1 MGGRMRPACH
11 RTPRMDA
18 EVPPACGRIPASLTG
33 FQPATRTVACAEY
46 PCRFSL
52 ICTCAELSCAFL
64 RKAYYLFRRVALKP
78 PAQRGDAHD
87 HHRPQLLRH
96 RIPPRP
102 RNRADCAAHKAARD
116 AWVAGDAGS
125 PNARRAAVTRQEAEG
140 VIGGR
145 FNLEQ
150 LGVGDLTPCAG

>member
-1 MGGRMRPACH
+1 MTTTARSFYATESRPGHGTALIAL
-11 RTPRMDA
+11 RT
-18 EVPPACGRIPASLTG
+18 
-33 FQPATRTVACAEY
+33 
-46 PCRFSL
+46 
-52 ICTCAELSCAFL
+52 
-64 RKAYYLFRRVALKP
+64 
-78 PAQRGDAHD
+78 
-87 HHRPQLLRH
+87 
-96 RIPPRP
+96 
-102 RNRADCAAHKAARD
+102 KAARD